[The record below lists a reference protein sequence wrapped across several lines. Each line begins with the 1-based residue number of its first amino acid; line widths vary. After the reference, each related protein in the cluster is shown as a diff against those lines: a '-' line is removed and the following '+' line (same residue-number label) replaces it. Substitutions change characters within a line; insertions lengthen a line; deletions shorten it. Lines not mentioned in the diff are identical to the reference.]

1 MILVL
6 GETIKMETTTALYI
20 VAIVLLAIGL
30 YWRSEK
36 KMDVGNFS
44 ALIGIG
50 LAAIVFFGGAGVFA
64 PLTAAPLSPVPTL
77 VPGVLDGTCQVKVY
91 SQVNFSGD
99 TWGANDPTAPAG
111 SVDLYAAGIDPSAT
125 GTNRLDTISI
135 TSGVGGTT
143 SAVLESC
150 TNYGIVYN
158 GASAEYDMWYKGVDW
173 TQPNALPYV
182 STTDA
187 VISNAIVKFDDIVV
201 LATIPDPIEENA
213 VTGIINGQTN
223 VSGEGSSTNELQVG
237 TDVTPAD
244 SDVIYYNKTNGDLSY
259 YIDVTLGADGAN
271 KKLQSPV
278 LCFVN
283 DHTNPFDGDEFTAV
297 TLQRQSGTDF
307 GMPTDITDYVNDKEC
322 VPMGAWIEG
331 GQTGVY
337 RMQFTAVNANLAAT
351 TDVMYIYPDDM
362 GEYLG
367 KDILRNTK
375 ATAGAVIEMQFEA

>member
-1 MILVL
+1 
-6 GETIKMETTTALYI
+6 MEPSTMLY
-20 VAIVLLAIGL
+20 LLAAGL
-30 YWRSEK
+30 VGYGYMKYSDNK
-36 KMDVGNFS
+36 KDVGKFS
-44 ALIGIG
+44 MFAGVVVAG
-50 LAAIVFFGGAGVFA
+50 AVFFGAAGIFL
-64 PLTAAPLSPVPTL
+64 PLAAVPSVDVPTL
-77 VPGVLDGTCQVKVY
+77 VPGVEDGTCQVKVY

-111 SVDLYAAGIDPSAT
+111 SVDIYTAGVNPSDT

-158 GASAEYDMWYKGVDW
+158 GASAEYDMWYKGIDW
-173 TQPNALPYV
+173 SQPNQLPYV

-187 VISNAIVKFDDIVV
+187 VISNAILKFNDVV
-201 LATIPDPIEENA
+201 VFATIPDPIEENA

-223 VSGEGSSTNELQVG
+223 VNGSSACNGEIQVG
-237 TDVTPAD
+237 ADATPAD

-259 YIDVTLGADGAN
+259 YIDVTLGAEGAN
-271 KKLQSPV
+271 KQLHDPV

-307 GMPTDITDYVNDKEC
+307 GLPTDITDYVNNADC
-322 VPMGAWIEG
+322 VPMGAVIEG

-375 ATAGAVIEMQFEA
+375 ATAGAVIEMQFRA

>member
-1 MILVL
+1 
-6 GETIKMETTTALYI
+6 MEPSTMLY
-20 VAIVLLAIGL
+20 LLAAGL
-30 YWRSEK
+30 VGYGYMKYSDNK
-36 KMDVGNFS
+36 KDVGKFS
-44 ALIGIG
+44 MFAGVVVAG
-50 LAAIVFFGGAGVFA
+50 AVFFGAAGIFL
-64 PLTAAPLSPVPTL
+64 PLAAVPSVDVPTL
-77 VPGVLDGTCQVKVY
+77 VPGVEDGTCQVKVY

-111 SVDLYAAGIDPSAT
+111 SVDIYTAGVNPSDT

-158 GASAEYDMWYKGVDW
+158 GASAEYDMWYKGIDW
-173 TQPNALPYV
+173 TQPNSLPYV

-187 VISNAIVKFDDIVV
+187 VISNAILKFDDVV
-201 LATIPDPIEENA
+201 VFATIPDPIEENA

-223 VSGEGSSTNELQVG
+223 VSGNVSDGLGLELRVG
-237 TDVTPAD
+237 ADATPAD

-259 YIDVTLGADGAN
+259 YIDITLGAEGAN
-271 KKLQSPV
+271 KQIHEPV

-307 GMPTDITDYVNDKEC
+307 GLPTDITDYVNNADC
-322 VPMGAWIEG
+322 VPMGAVIEG

-362 GEYLG
+362 GDYLG

-375 ATAGAVIEMQFEA
+375 ATAGAVIEMQFQV